1 MILLSSAVACGPLGL
16 GPSKTVEPTPMGTI
30 ALPSAEPSPTIAVTL
45 APTQELPADETG
57 EQSEAMRADYAS
69 DVDMFPDAT
78 RYNIKANVT
87 FNSEE
92 GRARIEG
99 QARIRFTNPLPWP
112 LEDLVLMLWPN
123 DEQYRS
129 AMRAGPA
136 LINGQVRFPEVE
148 MDGVALH
155 YALSEPLDP
164 GSQLDVSLP
173 FEVEATGPIGGSEPK
188 RFGITNGMF
197 AAPTFYP
204 LIPRLIDREWPS
216 APAPPGGDTT
226 NSDIAFYHVELTVPS
241 SYILVTSGRTISE
254 VDNED
259 GTITQTITTG
269 PMRDFAFALGPFVSD
284 SRSFDDI
291 QVNAWVLPDHQ
302 GDMDR
307 VLDLATGQMRVM
319 TEDIGPY
326 PYTELD
332 VVDAPGAFGGIEYP
346 GLVFI
351 GTIGTS
357 RLVSPVVHE
366 VAHQWFYGLIGNDQ
380 LEEPW
385 LDEAAATYAEALYY
399 EGTGASATATGML
412 SELRSR
418 VRSSPDPTAPIG
430 LAVRDYPSTDEYS
443 TIVYLK
449 GALFFEALRNQIGDD
464 AFFDFLHDYYSSYH
478 YGFATMDEFEDVAEA
493 ACGCQLRP
501 LFEAWVIDGGPLPG
515 P

>member
-1 MILLSSAVACGPLGL
+1 
-16 GPSKTVEPTPMGTI
+16 
-30 ALPSAEPSPTIAVTL
+30 
-45 APTQELPADETG
+45 
-57 EQSEAMRADYAS
+57 
-69 DVDMFPDAT
+69 
-78 RYNIKANVT
+78 
-87 FNSEE
+87 
-92 GRARIEG
+92 
-99 QARIRFTNPLPWP
+99 
-112 LEDLVLMLWPN
+112 
-123 DEQYRS
+123 
-129 AMRAGPA
+129 
-136 LINGQVRFPEVE
+136 
-148 MDGVALH
+148 
-155 YALSEPLDP
+155 
-164 GSQLDVSLP
+164 
-173 FEVEATGPIGGSEPK
+173 
-188 RFGITNGMF
+188 
-197 AAPTFYP
+197 
-204 LIPRLIDREWPS
+204 
-216 APAPPGGDTT
+216 
-226 NSDIAFYHVELTVPS
+226 
-241 SYILVTSGRTISE
+241 
-254 VDNED
+254 
-259 GTITQTITTG
+259 
-269 PMRDFAFALGPFVSD
+269 MRDFAFALGPFVTD
-284 SRSFDDI
+284 SRSFEDI

-307 VLDLATGQMRVM
+307 VLELATGQIRVM
-319 TEDIGPY
+319 TEDVGPY
-326 PYTELD
+326 PYAELD

-351 GTIGTS
+351 GTIGTP

-464 AFFDFLHDYYSSYH
+464 AFFDFLHDYYSKYH
-478 YGFATMDEFEDVAEA
+478 YGFATMDEFEDVAET

-501 LFEAWVIDGGPLPG
+501 LFEAWVIDGGPIPG